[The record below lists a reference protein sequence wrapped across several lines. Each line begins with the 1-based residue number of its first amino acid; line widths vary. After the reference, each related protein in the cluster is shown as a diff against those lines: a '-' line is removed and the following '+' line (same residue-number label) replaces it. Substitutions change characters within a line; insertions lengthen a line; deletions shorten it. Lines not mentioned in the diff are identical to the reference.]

1 MISLGFEKK
10 ITKIVLKLIDKTL
23 GKRFPIIDEITDI
36 FQEQDKRFKD
46 IEMEISAI
54 KEYMKENNNMNEK
67 IGDYLTL
74 WIVLGLVCHFIYFL
88 LTH

>member
-36 FQEQDKRFKD
+36 FQEQDKRFKE

-54 KEYMKENNNMNEK
+54 KQYMKENIK
-67 IGDYLTL
+67 
-74 WIVLGLVCHFIYFL
+74 
-88 LTH
+88 